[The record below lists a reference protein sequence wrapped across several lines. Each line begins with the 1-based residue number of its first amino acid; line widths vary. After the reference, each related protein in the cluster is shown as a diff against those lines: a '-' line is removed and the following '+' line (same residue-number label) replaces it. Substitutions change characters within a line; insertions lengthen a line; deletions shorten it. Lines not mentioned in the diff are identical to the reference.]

1 MVPRGQYQWR
11 VLPFGI
17 NNAPSEFQ
25 KRMEDIFRE
34 YNWALVYIDD
44 ILICSH
50 SLQEH
55 LKHLQKFYELVYKH
69 GLVLSESK
77 MEIGKTEIEFLGF
90 KIQKG

>member
-1 MVPRGQYQWR
+1 
-11 VLPFGI
+11 
-17 NNAPSEFQ
+17 
-25 KRMEDIFRE
+25 MEDIFRE

-69 GLVLSESK
+69 ELVLSEPK
-77 MEIGKTEIEFLGF
+77 MEMGKTKIEFLGF
-90 KIQKG
+90 VIKSGQIILQNHVLSGFENFPDEILDKT